1 MARYLEIAAERPR
14 GLNWTVMNL
23 ADNFKPHSGVSDG
36 DATNIPLPYNDNEF
50 DGIYSEHFIEHL
62 YKYQGI
68 NFFVDCLRIL
78 KPGGTIRTVWPPYE
92 FVEKL
97 VGGEDLTEQEKAFV
111 EHYYDFYIVREK
123 FSPPGN
129 NHRSKREQCALG
141 LLHQK
146 GQHLYLWSKIEMI
159 MTLKSLGF
167 SSVKEKSYMQS
178 GVMDFNNIDTPGNI
192 RALHSAVVEAEKP
205 W

>member
-23 ADNFKPHSGVSDG
+23 ATHSGVAKG
-36 DATNIPLPYNDNEF
+36 DATNLPLPYSDNEF
-50 DGIYSEHFIEHL
+50 NGVYSEHFIEHM

-68 NFFVDCLRIL
+68 NFFKEVKRIL
-78 KPGGTIRTVWPPYE
+78 QPGGVIRTVWPPYE
-92 FVEKL
+92 FVERLVSGEKL
-97 VGGEDLTEQEKAFV
+97 NEQETNFV
-111 EHYYDFYIVREK
+111 DHYYNFYVVKEK

-129 NHRSKREQCALG
+129 GHRSKREQCALG

-146 GQHLYLWSKIEMI
+146 GQHLHIWSKAEMI
-159 MTLKSLGF
+159 DTLKSLGF
-167 SSVKEKSYMQS
+167 SDVKEHNYRSS
-178 GVMDFNNIDTPGNI
+178 RISDFNNIDTAGVI
-192 RALHSAVVEAEKP
+192 RALHSAVVEATV

>member
-23 ADNFKPHSGVSDG
+23 ATHSGVAKG
-36 DATNIPLPYNDNEF
+36 DATNLPLPYSDNEF
-50 DGIYSEHFIEHL
+50 NGVYSEHFIEHM

-68 NFFVDCLRIL
+68 NFFKEVKRIL
-78 KPGGTIRTVWPPYE
+78 QPGGVIRTVWPPYE
-92 FVEKL
+92 FVERLVSGEKL
-97 VGGEDLTEQEKAFV
+97 NEQETNFV
-111 EHYYDFYIVREK
+111 EHYYNFYVVKEK

-129 NHRSKREQCALG
+129 DHRSKREQCALG

-146 GQHLYLWSKIEMI
+146 GQHLYIWSKAEMI
-159 MTLKSLGF
+159 DTLKSLGF
-167 SSVKEKSYMQS
+167 SDVKEHNYRSS
-178 GVMDFNNIDTPGNI
+178 RISDFNNIDTAGVI
-192 RALHSAVVEAEKP
+192 RALHSAVVEATV

>member
-1 MARYLEIAAERPR
+1 MARYLEIAAENPR

-36 DATNIPLPYNDNEF
+36 DATNIPMPYNDNEF

-68 NFFVDCLRIL
+68 NFFVDCLRML

-97 VGGEDLTEQEKAFV
+97 VSGEQLNEQEKAFV
-111 EHYYDFYIVREK
+111 EHYYNFYVVKEK
-123 FSPPGN
+123 FSPPN
-129 NHRSKREQCALG
+129 NGHRSKREQCALG

-146 GQHLYLWSKIEMI
+146 GQHLYIWSIIEMI
-159 MTLKSLGF
+159 ETLKSLGF
-167 SSVKEKSYMQS
+167 VSVKQKPYMQS
-178 GVMDFNNIDTPGNI
+178 GVMDFNNIDTPGQV

>member
-23 ADNFKPHSGVSDG
+23 ATHRGVAKG
-36 DATNIPLPYNDNEF
+36 DATNLPLPYSDNEF
-50 DGIYSEHFIEHL
+50 NGVYSEHFIEHM

-68 NFFVDCLRIL
+68 NFFKEVKRIL
-78 KPGGTIRTVWPPYE
+78 QPGGVIRTVWPPYE
-92 FVEKL
+92 FVERLVSGEKL
-97 VGGEDLTEQEKAFV
+97 NEQETNFV
-111 EHYYDFYIVREK
+111 DHYYNFYVVKEK

-129 NHRSKREQCALG
+129 GHRSKREQCALG

-146 GQHLYLWSKIEMI
+146 GQHLHIWSKAEMI
-159 MTLKSLGF
+159 DTLKSLGF
-167 SSVKEKSYMQS
+167 SDVKEHNYRSS
-178 GVMDFNNIDTPGNI
+178 RISDFNNIDTAGVI
-192 RALHSAVVEAEKP
+192 RALHSAVVEATV